1 MCQAEKR
8 HSISLSW
15 DREVLDIL
23 ADGYNVKYGARS
35 IQHEV
40 GIRLYDGLACYVE
53 CLPLKVKKN
62 FNRKISCVLLVGV
75 CMCFECCR

>member
-1 MCQAEKR
+1 MGKMRTRIIYYMCIVIPRTPLSMCVSVQAEKR
-8 HSISLSW
+8 HSIQLLW

-40 GIRLYDGLACYVE
+40 Y
-53 CLPLKVKKN
+53 N
-62 FNRKISCVLLVGV
+62 HFMLLSAV
-75 CMCFECCR
+75 F